1 MGTAI
6 IKLKV
11 MPNSP
16 ETNLEVIQKEIE
28 RIVAENSGKMGKL
41 EIEPIAFGLKAII
54 ATFTWPEEIETEKF
68 EKAISSINNVS
79 SVQIIDFRR
88 AFG

>member
-11 MPNSP
+11 MPESP
-16 ETNLEVIQKEIE
+16 ETNLENIQKEIE
-28 RIVAENSGKMGKL
+28 SIISSNNGKIGKI

-68 EKAISSINNVS
+68 EKAISSIKEVS
-79 SVQIIDFRR
+79 SAQILDFRR

>member
-16 ETNLEVIQKEIE
+16 ETNLEAIQKEIE